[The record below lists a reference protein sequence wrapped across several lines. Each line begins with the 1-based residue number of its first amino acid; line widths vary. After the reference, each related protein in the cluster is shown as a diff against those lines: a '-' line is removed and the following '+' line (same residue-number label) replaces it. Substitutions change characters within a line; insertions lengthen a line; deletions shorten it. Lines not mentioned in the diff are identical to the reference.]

1 MPQVTTERLKIL
13 RGKIYEL
20 MELYPS
26 YQAALLPSFFVAEE
40 IFGFISPE
48 AIGEI
53 SNVTGVPAAEIRGVA
68 SFYAMYKTKPMGRHI
83 IQLCTNV
90 SCMIE
95 GAYDLVEY
103 LKEKYGLTPGGTT
116 PDGRFSL
123 VIMECIGACGTAPAM
138 ILDTDSYENLTKDRL
153 DTLLESYK

>member
-1 MPQVTTERLKIL
+1 MTQVTAERLKIL

-26 YQAALLPSFFVAEE
+26 YQAALLPSFFAAEE

-95 GAYDLVEY
+95 GAYSLVEY